1 MAEQQPATLL
11 AMLVAQS
18 ERTHDEI
25 VDGFLRCARENDED
39 ATLSA
44 RTLHRWMS
52 GDVQTAPRP
61 TQRRVAR
68 LYWGHPMA
76 DLLSPV
82 PPHAQAG
89 LMPGRPTST
98 PIYTTPDIHAA
109 APGNDAEAGPELS
122 SLERQV
128 AMSTRRAAR
137 FTAFAE
143 THNVGP
149 EALDQLRDD
158 VCVLA
163 NDYIREPLITIMG
176 DLVETQEYVFRL
188 LEGKQ
193 RPAQTR
199 DLYFIAGIVCGLL
212 AKASHDLGR
221 AHDAM
226 AQARTLYVCADN
238 ADHPG
243 LRAWARGLQSL
254 IAYWAGRPQESVRY
268 AQAGTDLATNLN
280 GSVAAWLPSL
290 EARAWALLAAPDE
303 AAAAIGR
310 AADRRAEH
318 QPDDLDHIGG
328 VLSFPPARQHYYAA
342 GAYVFLEG
350 EQTSAQREA
359 ATAIDIYETG
369 DPQQRS
375 FSDEAGAHAELALS
389 RVNDGELEGAH
400 EALAPV
406 LDLEPERRIGGI
418 VASAARVHGA
428 LRTPTYTA
436 SPVARGIREE
446 IEAFCQVPAAALPAS

>member
-1 MAEQQPATLL
+1 M
-11 AMLVAQS
+11 
-18 ERTHDEI
+18 
-25 VDGFLRCARENDED
+25 
-39 ATLSA
+39 
-44 RTLHRWMS
+44 
-52 GDVQTAPRP
+52 
-61 TQRRVAR
+61 TQ
-68 LYWGHPMA
+68 
-76 DLLSPV
+76 LLSPV
-82 PPHAQAG
+82 PLEAQVAPLPGQLSSKAPHLTVPDVRSVA
-89 LMPGRPTST
+89 PGS
-98 PIYTTPDIHAA
+98 
-109 APGNDAEAGPELS
+109 GNDADAGPDLS

-149 EALDQLRDD
+149 EAIDQLRDD

-193 RPAQTR
+193 RPALTH
-199 DLYFIAGIVCGLL
+199 DLYLLAGLVSGLL

-221 AHDAM
+221 PHDAM
-226 AQARTLYVCADN
+226 TQARTLYVCAEN
-238 ADHPG
+238 ADHHG
-243 LRAWARGLQSL
+243 LRAWARGLQAL
-254 IAYWAGRPQESVRY
+254 IAYWAGRPQESIRY
-268 AQAGTDLATNLN
+268 AQAGADLTENLA

-303 AAAAIGR
+303 ASAAIGR
-310 AADRRAEH
+310 AADRRAQH
-318 QPDDLDHIGG
+318 QQDDLDAIGG
-328 VLSFPPARQHYYAA
+328 LMSFPPARQHYYAA

-350 EQTSAQREA
+350 EQARAQGE
-359 ATAIDIYETG
+359 ATAAIELYETG

-375 FSDEAGAHAELALS
+375 FSDETGAHAELALS
-389 RVNDGELEGAH
+389 RVNDGELDGAR

-406 LDLEPERRIGGI
+406 LDLGPERRIGGI
-418 VASAARVHGA
+418 VASAARVHEA
-428 LRTPTYTA
+428 LRTRSYAA
-436 SPVARGIREE
+436 SPTARSLREE

>member
-1 MAEQQPATLL
+1 
-11 AMLVAQS
+11 MLVAQS

-25 VDGFLRCARENDED
+25 VDGFLRCARENNED

-44 RTLHRWMS
+44 RTLHRWMG
-52 GDVQTAPRP
+52 GDVQTVPRP
-61 TQRRVAR
+61 AQRRVAR
-68 LYWGHPMA
+68 LYWGYPMT

-82 PPHAQAG
+82 PPQAQVA
-89 LMPGRPTST
+89 LMPRLPPVAPT
-98 PIYTTPDIHAA
+98 YATPDVHLA

-128 AMSTRRAAR
+128 TMSTRRAAR

-193 RPAQTR
+193 RPTQTR
-199 DLYFIAGIVCGLL
+199 DLYFMAGLVSGLL

-226 AQARTLYVCADN
+226 TQARTLYVCADN

-268 AQAGTDLATNLN
+268 AQAGTDLATNQT

-303 AAAAIGR
+303 TAAAIGR

-318 QPDDLDHIGG
+318 QPDDLDHVGG

-350 EQTSAQREA
+350 EQANAQREA
-359 ATAIDIYETG
+359 ATAIDLYETG

-400 EALAPV
+400 EALVPV
-406 LDLEPERRIGGI
+406 LHLEPERRIGGI
-418 VASAARVHGA
+418 VASAARVHEA
-428 LRTPTYTA
+428 LRTRTYGA
-436 SPVARGIREE
+436 SPSARGLREE